1 MEVSETLGARII
13 FLWMTFICLKRTNK
27 FSGENPA
34 EINEQGSHK
43 TVSTFRK
50 RKKKDLIAEQYL
62 SNKYVGPG
70 LP

>member
-27 FSGENPA
+27 FSGDNPA

-50 RKKKDLIAEQYL
+50 R
-62 SNKYVGPG
+62 
-70 LP
+70 